1 MANAREDVHSYD
13 WNRVVFFNS
22 KNAIMLFPVPR
33 FDLLGILFDLLHFIV
48 ELLVDFV
55 SCILIVLLQGRHNF
69 AVPLKLLHDAFVEL
83 LFDDWKEEQ
92 TPQWYISHWWGE
104 PVRDFVASERAHA
117 EARVL

>member
-1 MANAREDVHSYD
+1 MANAREDVHSFD

-83 LFDDWKEEQ
+83 LFDLHNLLKQLVCFLVVILIFIELVQ
-92 TPQWYISHWWGE
+92 
-104 PVRDFVASERAHA
+104 FFA
-117 EARVL
+117 